1 MKVKAARRMAPCWMR
16 LRGFHRDDGDDLFI
30 YLYIFI
36 YIYGFIGVIYIIYIY
51 IFLQ

>member
-1 MKVKAARRMAPCWMR
+1 MKVKAARRMAPRWMR

-36 YIYGFIGVIYIIYIY
+36 YMH
-51 IFLQ
+51 L